1 MLEDMDDAV
10 AQSFLDLRDDCAEL
24 LWIIEDRSER
34 IAALRS
40 KRQKHLL
47 PETSTALLDQEK
59 TLLSIYEKCASDLR
73 ELLSVRD
80 QSRLDECLQVRD
92 RVADI
97 LRNFQGVS
105 GALLASSGWQ
115 SPSFLAAKHS
125 QAGLETGSITGTVND
140 YKRDQ
145 HWDELR
151 YEQAFVK
158 EYIDSALRFTPFAFV
173 TASGMAAFTTIVA
186 TLLDDPTCKGPVLIG
201 ASSYFENIQIAQLYF
216 PSRVILVDEMD
227 VEAIIEAIR
236 VHKPSVL
243 FLDTMCN
250 AITMAAPDLATLIP
264 RIFHVLESPLTLV
277 LDATGTSMTYQVLN
291 DIPLLNIKLHVI
303 VFESLLKFHQYGM
316 DRVSGGIMWRT
327 AMSPFPLFGRRM
339 HIGTNLVDASVLSL
353 PWPNRSILKKRLGRH
368 HRNATMIAQAL
379 DIHVRS
385 DRRTVLERIVY
396 PGLPNHPAHAWM
408 KDRDFHGAF
417 FVIVLKER
425 YRKTA
430 THMKFLEYAVEE
442 ARNRGVELIAGS
454 SFGLS
459 KTRVYL
465 TALRAVGT
473 TEPFLRISAGTETV
487 IEVEK
492 IISALTRA
500 LERLV

>member
-1 MLEDMDDAV
+1 MADAV
-10 AQSFLDLRDDCAEL
+10 GQSLRDLYDDCAEL

-47 PETSTALLDQEK
+47 PETSQQLLEQEAF
-59 TLLSIYEKCASDLR
+59 LLAMYAKCASDLR
-73 ELLSVRD
+73 ALLNVRD
-80 QSRLDECLQVRD
+80 ENRLQECLQIRD
-92 RVADI
+92 RVADL
-97 LRNFQGVS
+97 LRSFQGVS
-105 GALLASSGWQ
+105 GALLAASGWQ

-125 QAGLETGSITGTVND
+125 QAGLETGTITGTVND

-173 TASGMAAFTTIVA
+173 TASGMAAFTTIIA
-186 TLLDDPTCKGPVLIG
+186 TLLDDPTCNGPVLIG

-216 PSRVILVDEMD
+216 PGRVILVDEMD
-227 VEAIIEAIR
+227 TEAIVEVIR

-250 AITMAAPDLATLIP
+250 AVTMAAPDLATLIP
-264 RIFHVLESPLTLV
+264 RIVQVLESPLTLV
-277 LDATGTSMTYQVLN
+277 LDATGTSMTYQILN
-291 DIPLLNIKLHVI
+291 DIPLLNIKLQII

-353 PWPNRSILKKRLGRH
+353 PWPNRLLLKKRLHRH
-368 HRNATMIAQAL
+368 HRNATMIATAL
-379 DIHVRS
+379 DLHANS
-385 DRRTVLERIVY
+385 TRRTALKNVVY
-396 PGLPNHPAHAWM
+396 PGLPNHPAYAWM
-408 KDRDFHGAF
+408 KNRDFHGAF
-417 FVIVLKER
+417 LVIVLKEQH
-425 YRKTA
+425 RKTA

-465 TALRAVGT
+465 TALRATGT

-487 IEVEK
+487 VEIEK
-492 IISALTRA
+492 IIAALTRA
-500 LERLV
+500 LERLA

>member
-1 MLEDMDDAV
+1 MDDSV

-47 PETSTALLDQEK
+47 PETSKQLLEQETFLLTLYAKCETDLRALLNVQD
-59 TLLSIYEKCASDLR
+59 D
-73 ELLSVRD
+73 D
-80 QSRLDECLQVRD
+80 RLHECLQVRD
-92 RVADI
+92 RVADT
-97 LRNFQGVS
+97 LRTFQGVS

-125 QAGLETGSITGTVND
+125 QAGLETGTITGTIND

-151 YEQAFVK
+151 YEQAFVN
-158 EYIDSALRFTPFAFV
+158 EYIDSPLRLTPFAFV
-173 TASGMAAFTTIVA
+173 TASGMAAFTTIIA
-186 TLLDDPTCKGPVLIG
+186 TLLDDPTCSKGPVLIG
-201 ASSYFENIQIAQLYF
+201 ASSYFENIQIARLYF
-216 PSRVILVDEMD
+216 SGRVVLVDEMD
-227 VEAIIEAIR
+227 TEAIIEAIR

-250 AITMAAPDLATLIP
+250 AVTMAVPDLSSLIP
-264 RIFHVLESPLTLV
+264 RIVQTLEAPLTLV
-277 LDATGTSMTYQVLN
+277 IDATGTSMTYQILKDV
-291 DIPLLNIKLHVI
+291 PLLNIKLHVI

-316 DRVSGGIMWRT
+316 DRVSGGMMWRT

-353 PWPNRSILKKRLGRH
+353 PWPNRSVLKKRLRRH
-368 HRNATMIAQAL
+368 HRNATMIATAL
-379 DIHVRS
+379 DTHVRS
-385 DRRTVLERIVY
+385 DRRSALEKVVY
-396 PGLPNHPAHAWM
+396 PGLVNHPASSWM

-417 FVIVLKER
+417 LVLVLKER
-425 YRKTA
+425 YRNTA

-473 TEPFLRISAGTETV
+473 TEPFLRVSAGTETV

-500 LERLV
+500 LERLA

>member
-1 MLEDMDDAV
+1 MVDSV
-10 AQSFLDLRDDCAEL
+10 VQSFTDLRDDCAEL

-34 IAALRS
+34 IAGLRS

-47 PETSTALLDQEK
+47 PETSATLLEQEK
-59 TLLSIYEKCASDLR
+59 S
-73 ELLSVRD
+73 LLSVYVECENDLRALLNIHD
-80 QSRLDECLQVRD
+80 EDRLPECLRIRD
-92 RVADI
+92 RVADA
-97 LRNFQGVS
+97 LRSLQGIS
-105 GALLASSGWQ
+105 GALLAASGWQ

-125 QAGLETGSITGTVND
+125 QAGLETGTITGTIND

-145 HWDELR
+145 HWDALR
-151 YEQAFVK
+151 YEQAFVQ
-158 EYIDSALRFTPFAFV
+158 EYIDSSLRLTPFAFV

-201 ASSYFENIQIAQLYF
+201 ASSYFENIQVARLYF
-216 PSRVILVDEMD
+216 SDRVVLVDEMD
-227 VEAIIEAIR
+227 TEAIIEAIR

-250 AITMAAPDLATLIP
+250 AITMAVPDLTTLIP
-264 RIFHVLESPLTLV
+264 RIVQVLEAPLTLV
-277 LDATGTSMTYQVLN
+277 IDATGTSTTYQILKDV
-291 DIPLLNIKLHVI
+291 PLLNIKLHII

-327 AMSPFPLFGRRM
+327 ALSPFPLFGRRM

-353 PWPNRSILKKRLGRH
+353 PWPNRTVLEKRLRRH
-368 HRNATMIAQAL
+368 HRNTTMIAAAL
-379 DIHVRS
+379 DAHARS
-385 DRRTVLERIVY
+385 DRRTALEKVVY
-396 PGLPNHPAHAWM
+396 PGLPNHPAYSWM

-430 THMKFLEYAVEE
+430 MHLKFLEYAVEE
-442 ARNRGVELIAGS
+442 ARNRGVELVAGS

-459 KTRVYL
+459 KTRVYI
-465 TALRAVGT
+465 TALRATGT

-492 IISALTRA
+492 IIPALIRA
-500 LERLV
+500 LERLA

>member
-1 MLEDMDDAV
+1 MADPV
-10 AQSFLDLRDDCAEL
+10 AQSFSDLSDDCAEL

-34 IAALRS
+34 IVALRS

-47 PETSTALLDQEK
+47 PETSRQLLEQE
-59 TLLSIYEKCASDLR
+59 TFLLAMYSKCEADLR
-73 ELLSVRD
+73 AVLTVRD
-80 QSRLDECLQVRD
+80 EDRLHECLQVRD
-92 RVADI
+92 RIADV
-97 LRNFQGVS
+97 LRSFQGVS

-115 SPSFLAAKHS
+115 SPSFLAAKHT
-125 QAGLETGSITGTVND
+125 QAGLETGTITGTIND

-151 YEQAFVK
+151 YEQAFVS
-158 EYIDSALRFTPFAFV
+158 EYIDSPLRLTPFAFV
-173 TASGMAAFTTIVA
+173 TASGMAAFTTIIA
-186 TLLDDPTCKGPVLIG
+186 TLLDDPACSKGPVLIG

-216 PSRVILVDEMD
+216 PGRVILVDEMD
-227 VEAIIEAIR
+227 TEALIEAIR
-236 VHKPSVL
+236 VHKPPVL

-250 AITMAAPDLATLIP
+250 AITMAVPDLSTLIP
-264 RIFHVLESPLTLV
+264 RIVQILESPLTLV
-277 LDATGTSMTYQVLN
+277 VDATGTSMTYQILKDV
-291 DIPLLNIKLHVI
+291 PLLNIKLHVI

-339 HIGTNLVDASVLSL
+339 HIGTNLVDASVLTL
-353 PWPNRSILKKRLGRH
+353 PWPNRSILKKRLHRH
-368 HRNATMIAQAL
+368 HRNTTMIATAL
-379 DIHVRS
+379 DAHVRS
-385 DRRTVLERIVY
+385 DRRTALESVVY
-396 PGLPNHPAHAWM
+396 PGLPNHPAYVWM

-417 FVIVLKER
+417 LVLVLKER

-473 TEPFLRISAGTETV
+473 TEPFLRVSAGTEAV

-492 IISALTRA
+492 IISALIRA
-500 LERLV
+500 LERLA

>member
-1 MLEDMDDAV
+1 MADSV
-10 AQSFLDLRDDCAEL
+10 AQSFADLHDDCAEL

-40 KRQKHLL
+40 KRRKHIL
-47 PETSTALLDQEK
+47 PETSATLLDQEK
-59 TLLSIYEKCASDLR
+59 SLLLVYTECANDLR
-73 ELLSVRD
+73 GLLNVHD
-80 QSRLDECLQVRD
+80 EDRLLECLRVRD
-92 RVADI
+92 RVADTVRS
-97 LRNFQGVS
+97 LQGIS
-105 GALLASSGWQ
+105 GALLAASGWQ

-125 QAGLETGSITGTVND
+125 QAGLETGTITGTIND

-158 EYIDSALRFTPFAFV
+158 EYVDSPLRLTPFAFV

-216 PSRVILVDEMD
+216 PGRVIFVDEMNA
-227 VEAIIEAIR
+227 EAILEAIR

-250 AITMAAPDLATLIP
+250 AVTMAVPDLSALIP
-264 RIFHVLESPLTLV
+264 RIVQVLDAPLTLV
-277 LDATGTSMTYQVLN
+277 IDATGTSVTHQILKDV
-291 DIPLLNIKLHVI
+291 PLLNIKLHII

-353 PWPNRSILKKRLGRH
+353 PWPNRSVLERRLRRH
-368 HRNATMIAQAL
+368 HRNTTMIATAF
-379 DIHVRS
+379 DVHTGS
-385 DRRTVLERIVY
+385 DRRTALERVVY
-396 PGLPNHPAHAWM
+396 PGLPSHPAYSWM

-425 YRKTA
+425 YRKAA
-430 THMKFLEYAVEE
+430 TYMRFLEYAVEE

-465 TALRAVGT
+465 TALRATGT
-473 TEPFLRISAGTETV
+473 TEPFLRVSAGTETV

-500 LERLV
+500 LERLA

>member
-1 MLEDMDDAV
+1 MVDSV
-10 AQSFLDLRDDCAEL
+10 VQSFTDLRDDCAEL

-34 IAALRS
+34 IAGLRS

-47 PETSTALLDQEK
+47 PETSATLLEQEK
-59 TLLSIYEKCASDLR
+59 S
-73 ELLSVRD
+73 LLSVYVECENDLRALLNIHD
-80 QSRLDECLQVRD
+80 EDRLPECLRIRD
-92 RVADI
+92 RVADA
-97 LRNFQGVS
+97 LRSLQGIS
-105 GALLASSGWQ
+105 GALLAASGWQ

-125 QAGLETGSITGTVND
+125 QAGLETGTITGTIND

-145 HWDELR
+145 HWDALR
-151 YEQAFVK
+151 YEQAFVQ
-158 EYIDSALRFTPFAFV
+158 EYIDSSLRLIPFAFV

-201 ASSYFENIQIAQLYF
+201 ASSYFENIQVARLYF
-216 PSRVILVDEMD
+216 SDRVVLVDEMD
-227 VEAIIEAIR
+227 TEAIIEAIR

-250 AITMAAPDLATLIP
+250 AITMAVPDLTTLIP
-264 RIFHVLESPLTLV
+264 RIVQALEAPLTLV
-277 LDATGTSMTYQVLN
+277 IDATGTSTTYQILKDV
-291 DIPLLNIKLHVI
+291 PLLNIKLHII

-316 DRVSGGIMWRT
+316 DRVSGGVMWRT
-327 AMSPFPLFGRRM
+327 ALSPFPLFGRRM

-353 PWPNRSILKKRLGRH
+353 PWPNRTVLEKRLRRH
-368 HRNATMIAQAL
+368 HRNTTMIATAL
-379 DIHVRS
+379 DAQARS
-385 DRRTVLERIVY
+385 DRRTALENVVY
-396 PGLPNHPAHAWM
+396 PGLPSHPAYSWM

-459 KTRVYL
+459 KTRVYI
-465 TALRAVGT
+465 TALRATGT
-473 TEPFLRISAGTETV
+473 TEPFLRVSAGTETV
-487 IEVEK
+487 FEIEK
-492 IISALTRA
+492 IIAALIRA
-500 LERLV
+500 LERLA